1 MDKKTQSGG
10 RNESGGK
17 KVCGRRKMGEEGKV
31 VWVKNPGRVKR
42 VLMWFGCAAFTVA
55 GAMQCGPLTEVVYA
69 DEPEVEIPTYLL
81 NQQADFMIT
90 KIVPA
95 TSAIELKYVRHD
107 TMVNRGEP
115 QYFNA
120 WQGPLSDYELDT
132 LKWAMVE
139 GRQLLFKGFVRANID
154 EKFKEGKVMPL
165 AGTRMAAG
173 ADLSNVY
180 EIDYAVSYSNGE
192 FERVRV
198 SYGRCAK
205 SSVFLSGEATEC
217 RLEDRG
223 NGKVQYQ
230 PYTSDG
236 VRVEIPA
243 DEDALLLAEEDAWR
257 PEPGWPEGY
266 WDPEPVEP
274 EPEPGEPGEPCDLD
288 GSCEEPDEPCDL
300 DDESC
305 ESDEPGESD
314 VPGESGEPGEPDVPG
329 ESGGDGN
336 MGTDENMDVNVGDA
350 DASIDTNTAETTSV
364 NDANVNVNADAG
376 ANASANA
383 SASADANVNAD
394 TASVDNSGANIS
406 DGFWQM
412 VAVRNAEN
420 YATDGEITEV
430 NDEAGLS
437 NKIVQN
443 NDLDDNFKSDG
454 DDVGVP
460 VLSKESG
467 KWADIWQ
474 PMLYILVAMAAIF
487 GWFFLFFGKR
497 KKDNKKGEEKSE

>member
-10 RNESGGK
+10 RNKRGGN
-17 KVCGRRKMGEEGKV
+17 KVGGQRKVGEEGKV

-55 GAMQCGPLTEVVYA
+55 GAMQCGPLTEAVYA
-69 DEPEVEIPTYLL
+69 DESEVEIPTYLL

-115 QYFNA
+115 QYFNS

-139 GRQLLFKGFVRANID
+139 GQQLLFKGFVRANID

-266 WDPEPVEP
+266 WDPEP
-274 EPEPGEPGEPCDLD
+274 GEP
-288 GSCEEPDEPCDL
+288 
-300 DDESC
+300 
-305 ESDEPGESD
+305 D
-314 VPGESGEPGEPDVPG
+314 VPGKSGEPGEP
-329 ESGGDGN
+329 SGGGDTSTG
-336 MGTDENMDVNVGDA
+336 ENTDVNTGDTNA
-350 DASIDTNTAETTSV
+350 GIDTNTNTNTAEASV
-364 NDANVNVNADAG
+364 NDASVSVNTDT
-376 ANASANA
+376 NASAN
-383 SASADANVNAD
+383 VNA
-394 TASVDNSGANIS
+394 AGVDNNGANIS
-406 DGFWQM
+406 DGFWQI
-412 VAVRNAEN
+412 VAARNAEN

-430 NDEAGLS
+430 NDEVGLS

-443 NDLDDNFKSDG
+443 NDLDNNSESDG

-497 KKDNKKGEEKSE
+497 KKDNKKGGEKSE

>member
-10 RNESGGK
+10 RNKRGGNKVSGQ
-17 KVCGRRKMGEEGKV
+17 RKMGEDEKIGEEGKV

-55 GAMQCGPLTEVVYA
+55 GAMQCGPLTEAVYA
-69 DEPEVEIPTYLL
+69 DEPEMEIPTYLL

-115 QYFNA
+115 QYFNS

-139 GRQLLFKGFVRANID
+139 GQQLLFKGFVRANID

-173 ADLSNVY
+173 ADLSSVY

-236 VRVEIPA
+236 VRVKIPA

-288 GSCEEPDEPCDL
+288 
-300 DDESC
+300 DESC
-305 ESDEPGESD
+305 EPDNPD
-314 VPGESGEPGEPDVPG
+314 EPGEPDASG

-336 MGTDENMDVNVGDA
+336 MGTDENMDVNVGDTGTDA
-350 DASIDTNTAETTSV
+350 DASIDTDTAKTSA
-364 NDANVNVNADAG
+364 NDASVNVNADAG
-376 ANASANA
+376 ANANANA
-383 SASADANVNAD
+383 DADAN

-420 YATDGEITEV
+420 YAADGEITEV
-430 NDEAGLS
+430 NDEVGLS

-443 NDLDDNFKSDG
+443 NDLDDNSESDG

>member
-10 RNESGGK
+10 RNKSGGK

-55 GAMQCGPLTEVVYA
+55 GVTQSGLLTEAAYA
-69 DEPEVEIPTYLL
+69 NEPEVETPTYLL

-115 QYFNA
+115 QYFNS

-139 GRQLLFKGFVRANID
+139 GQQLLFKGFVRANID

-257 PEPGWPEGY
+257 PEPGWP
-266 WDPEPVEP
+266 
-274 EPEPGEPGEPCDLD
+274 GESDEQG
-288 GSCEEPDEPCDL
+288 EPDEPN
-300 DDESC
+300 
-305 ESDEPGESD
+305 
-314 VPGESGEPGEPDVPG
+314 
-329 ESGGDGN
+329 GGGN
-336 MGTDENMDVNVGDA
+336 IGTDENTDVNTGDTDADTNANANVDVDVDA
-350 DASIDTNTAETTSV
+350 DADVDVGVDADVSIDTDTAETTSV
-364 NDANVNVNADAG
+364 NDVGVNVNADAG

-383 SASADANVNAD
+383 NANANANADAD
-394 TASVDNSGANIS
+394 TARVDNSGANVS

-420 YATDGEITEV
+420 YVTDGEITEV

-443 NDLDDNFKSDG
+443 NDLDNNFKSDG

>member
-10 RNESGGK
+10 RNKRGGK
-17 KVCGRRKMGEEGKV
+17 KVGGQRKMGEEGKV

-55 GAMQCGPLTEVVYA
+55 GAMQCGPLTEAVYA

-115 QYFNA
+115 QYFNS

-139 GRQLLFKGFVRANID
+139 GQQLLFKGFVRANID

-274 EPEPGEPGEPCDLD
+274 EPEPVDPGEPCDLD
-288 GSCEEPDEPCDL
+288 GSCDEPGEPCDL
-300 DDESC
+300 DDELC
-305 ESDEPGESD
+305 EPDNPD
-314 VPGESGEPGEPDVPG
+314 VPGESGEPGEP
-329 ESGGDGN
+329 SGGGDTSVG
-336 MGTDENMDVNVGDA
+336 ENTDVNNSDTNAG
-350 DASIDTNTAETTSV
+350 IDTNTNTAEASV
-364 NDANVNVNADAG
+364 NDASVSVNTNT
-376 ANASANA
+376 NASANVNA
-383 SASADANVNAD
+383 AGVDNNGANV
-394 TASVDNSGANIS
+394 S
-406 DGFWQM
+406 DGFWQI
-412 VAVRNAEN
+412 VAARNAEN

-430 NDEAGLS
+430 NDEVGLS

-443 NDLDDNFKSDG
+443 NDLDDNSESDR

-497 KKDNKKGEEKSE
+497 KKDNKKGGEKSE